1 MQQFELPRYERN
13 QPDFSEVFGVS
24 AAEVIQDMD
33 VSGDDIPEQEPKYAF
48 NINSAGVR
56 RDNIPVKLLDPFG
69 SEQVFQVF
77 CSLEASTEVPYF
89 KRGIHMSRIGDIIAD
104 STQNTYES
112 LQQYGL
118 ALAELLTKY
127 EYQGSSQV
135 KVQTK
140 FPYLENVKGWKEEKD
155 KVSLE
160 HLGLSASIHTKQG
173 SSYSQSAGITV
184 ANITACP
191 CVQSTFK
198 HTLKVAGNLVQDSIF
213 SPFITHSQR
222 CRTTI
227 EVLNLPVGKTIP
239 IKRLL
244 EAVDQGIVRVQNTL
258 PREYELL
265 MVYRAHKKPQFI
277 EDVVRE
283 VAVRVGHVIK
293 DDYQQSSIRVFS
305 ESMESIHDFDIQA
318 ELVESV
324 ENLIQE

>member
-13 QPDFSEVFGVS
+13 LPDFSEVFGVS
-24 AAEVIQDMD
+24 AAEVIEDMD
-33 VSGDDIPEQEPKYAF
+33 RCGDDIPEQEPKYGF
-48 NINSAGVR
+48 NINYAGVR
-56 RDNIPVKLLDPFG
+56 RENIPVKLLDPFG

-89 KRGIHMSRIGDIIAD
+89 KRGIHMSRIGDIIAK

-118 ALAELLTKY
+118 NVADMLTKY

-135 KVQTK
+135 KVETK

-160 HLGLSASIHTKQG
+160 HLGLSTTIHTKQG

-198 HTLKVAGNLVQDSIF
+198 HTLKVAGNFVQDS
-213 SPFITHSQR
+213 
-222 CRTTI
+222 
-227 EVLNLPVGKTIP
+227 
-239 IKRLL
+239 
-244 EAVDQGIVRVQNTL
+244 
-258 PREYELL
+258 
-265 MVYRAHKKPQFI
+265 
-277 EDVVRE
+277 
-283 VAVRVGHVIK
+283 
-293 DDYQQSSIRVFS
+293 VF
-305 ESMESIHDFDIQA
+305 
-318 ELVESV
+318 
-324 ENLIQE
+324 